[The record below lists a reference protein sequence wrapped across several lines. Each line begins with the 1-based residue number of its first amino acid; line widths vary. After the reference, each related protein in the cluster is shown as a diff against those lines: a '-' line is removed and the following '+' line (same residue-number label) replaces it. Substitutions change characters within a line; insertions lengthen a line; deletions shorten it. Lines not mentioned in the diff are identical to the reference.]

1 MSPAALLIIFVT
13 ITAVCGGTYLLVNRT
28 LQSRDAAQVHRR
40 VVGNVTSSDEKGKK
54 TAETLFARD
63 RDEDVWKWLLKK
75 FNVDGQ
81 LTALL
86 EQAGKHWAPGQVC
99 ITCLGFALVAFNVWW
114 SQAPPLFQ
122 KLAFLAAPAAA
133 WIPILYLKRVR
144 TKRIDAF
151 EAQFPDSLLF
161 MSRAMKTGHAFSVS
175 LEMLHHDFAEP
186 LGGEFRRVF
195 EKQNLGLPIDTA
207 LEKLGRRVPL
217 MDLKFFIAAVMLQKR
232 TGGNLAEILESLA
245 TLIRERFKLRGK
257 IKSISAHGRLSSGV
271 LTAIPAVVAG
281 MMYFVNRD
289 HMMFFVEEE
298 TGQWMMGLAIAFQGL
313 GYYVMRQIV
322 KIEV

>member
-54 TAETLFARD
+54 TAETLFAGD

-151 EAQFPDSLLF
+151 EDRARRVVGRGRTLVHLELSDAHEQEVGERAADVDAKKDGHADGAVSLL
-161 MSRAMKTGHAFSVS
+161 RASPSMW
-175 LEMLHHDFAEP
+175 P
-186 LGGEFRRVF
+186 
-195 EKQNLGLPIDTA
+195 
-207 LEKLGRRVPL
+207 
-217 MDLKFFIAAVMLQKR
+217 
-232 TGGNLAEILESLA
+232 
-245 TLIRERFKLRGK
+245 
-257 IKSISAHGRLSSGV
+257 
-271 LTAIPAVVAG
+271 
-281 MMYFVNRD
+281 
-289 HMMFFVEEE
+289 
-298 TGQWMMGLAIAFQGL
+298 
-313 GYYVMRQIV
+313 
-322 KIEV
+322 